1 MPKKKEVLGIG
12 FWKAC
17 VGIHASI
24 SIPKKERLLSF
35 YIVSTHGDAVHT
47 YVKGARSERELLNR
61 FYSHGYSVLRSAGS
75 GVNSL
80 GPDIIAIKDRNC
92 LAFECKA
99 WEKSR
104 LSIDHEGF
112 EKLLKWK
119 ENTKFPTYVAWRM
132 NKIGW
137 YFIELEEMK
146 KGEKDYS
153 ITKKKTLEIG
163 RDWMKLG
170 IACEKEVSGSG
181 EKQNGLKERSAESA
195 EAIRNNAGE
204 KAKLELDGI
213 LLESITESS
222 IAEV

>member
-1 MPKKKEVLGIG
+1 M
-12 FWKAC
+12 
-17 VGIHASI
+17 
-24 SIPKKERLLSF
+24 
-35 YIVSTHGDAVHT
+35 VSTHGDIVHT

-112 EKLLKWK
+112 DKLLKWK

-146 KGEKDYS
+146 KGERDYS
-153 ITKKKTLEIG
+153 ITKKRTLEIG
-163 RDWMKLG
+163 RDWFKLG
-170 IACEKEVSGSG
+170 VSCEKGVSGSEEG
-181 EKQNGLKERSAESA
+181 KVSLKDKPAGNDEAVRSNAVERNGL
-195 EAIRNNAGE
+195 
-204 KAKLELDGI
+204 ELNGI
-213 LLESITESS
+213 LLEGITENAV
-222 IAEV
+222 AEG

>member
-1 MPKKKEVLGIG
+1 M
-12 FWKAC
+12 
-17 VGIHASI
+17 
-24 SIPKKERLLSF
+24 
-35 YIVSTHGDAVHT
+35 HT

-61 FYSHGYSVLRSAGS
+61 FYSHGYSVIRSAGS

-80 GPDIIAIKDRNC
+80 GPDIIAIKDKVC

-99 WEKSR
+99 WEKNR
-104 LSIDHEGF
+104 LSIDYEGF

-153 ITKKKTLEIG
+153 ITKKKTIEIG
-163 RDWMKLG
+163 RDWNSLKIKAPVEIPKAIAVENGRVLLG
-170 IACEKEVSGSG
+170 LGSAA
-181 EKQNGLKERSAESA
+181 LP
-195 EAIRNNAGE
+195 
-204 KAKLELDGI
+204 DG
-213 LLESITESS
+213 
-222 IAEV
+222 V

>member
-1 MPKKKEVLGIG
+1 MRGRRKSL
-12 FWKAC
+12 
-17 VGIHASI
+17 HSI
-24 SIPKKERLLSF
+24 SIPKEERLLSF

-112 EKLLKWK
+112 EKLLRWK

-153 ITKKKTLEIG
+153 ITKKRTLEIG
-163 RDWMKLG
+163 RDWRRLG
-170 IACEKEVSGSG
+170 VVGEEGAETAEKRNSRE
-181 EKQNGLKERSAESA
+181 ENLTKSADT
-195 EAIRNNAGE
+195 IRNNAE
-204 KAKLELDGI
+204 ENSKLELDGI
-213 LLESITESS
+213 LLESITENA
-222 IAEV
+222 ITEG

>member
-1 MPKKKEVLGIG
+1 MRRRHNPKG
-12 FWKAC
+12 
-17 VGIHASI
+17 SI
-24 SIPKKERLLSF
+24 LVITGTP
-35 YIVSTHGDAVHT
+35 
-47 YVKGARSERELLNR
+47 
-61 FYSHGYSVLRSAGS
+61 GS
-75 GVNSL
+75 GKTTLAEALHRRLKNSNMISVNSL
-80 GPDIIAIKDRNC
+80 IR
-92 LAFECKA
+92 
-99 WEKSR
+99 EKKFFISR
-104 LSIDHEGF
+104 
-112 EKLLKWK
+112 
-119 ENTKFPTYVAWRM
+119 
-132 NKIGW
+132 
-137 YFIELEEMK
+137 
-146 KGEKDYS
+146 EKDYS